1 MLNSK
6 KWIWIFTEKKGSDH
20 GVAIKPLRSPIR
32 RDISG
37 SIAVMALAKGDV
49 DDRRGDNGIT
59 V

>member
-6 KWIWIFTEKKGSDH
+6 KWTWIFTEKKGSDH

-32 RDISG
+32 RDTSG
-37 SIAVMALAKGDV
+37 SIAAMALAKGDV
-49 DDRRGDNGIT
+49 DDPRGDNGIT